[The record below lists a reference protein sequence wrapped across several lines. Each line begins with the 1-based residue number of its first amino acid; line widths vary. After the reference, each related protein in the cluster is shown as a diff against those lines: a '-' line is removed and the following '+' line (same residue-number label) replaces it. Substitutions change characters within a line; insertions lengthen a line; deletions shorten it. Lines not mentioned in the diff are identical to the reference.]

1 MADTKVKKVAKKK
14 PAQAAAATQGAS
26 IVAETVNADTLDQGM
41 TTMTDTVK
49 TVAAEAAEKA
59 TEFLKDAQAK
69 AQDAFAK
76 SGETAKDVLS
86 FHKANAEAVV
96 EAAKAAAAGLQTAA
110 QDGAALTRKHWDDSV
125 AHVKALTALRSPADL
140 MKAQADFIRTQFDA
154 GVAEVSKAS
163 EFGVKLAGDVIAP
176 LQNRYAVVAEEVKA
190 RLAA

>member
-1 MADTKVKKVAKKK
+1 VADTKVKKVAKKK
-14 PAQAAAATQGAS
+14 PAQAAAAAPGAS
-26 IVAETVNADTLDQGM
+26 IVAETVNSDTLDQGM

-76 SGETAKDVLS
+76 SGETAKDVLA

-96 EAAKAAAAGLQTAA
+96 ESAKAAAAGLQTAA
-110 QDGAALTRKHWDDSV
+110 QDGVALTRKHFEDSV
-125 AHVKALTALRSPADL
+125 SHVKALTALRSPADL
-140 MKAQADFIRTQFDA
+140 MKAQADFVRTQFDA
-154 GVAEVSKAS
+154 GVAEISKAS

-176 LQNRYAVVAEEVKA
+176 LQNRYAVVAEQVKA

>member
-14 PAQAAAATQGAS
+14 PAQAAAAAQGAS
-26 IVAETVNADTLDQGM
+26 IVAETVNSDTLDQGM
-41 TTMTDTVK
+41 TSMTDTVK

-59 TEFLKDAQAK
+59 TEFLKDAQTK

-76 SGETAKDVLS
+76 SGETAKDVLA

-96 EAAKAAAAGLQTAA
+96 ESAKAVAAGLQTAA
-110 QDGAALTRKHWDDSV
+110 QDGVALTRKHFEDSV

-140 MKAQADFIRTQFDA
+140 MKAQADFVRTQFDA
-154 GVAEVSKAS
+154 GVSEISKAS

-176 LQNRYAVVAEEVKA
+176 LQNRYAVVAEQVKA